1 MTASVVDALAEAAR
15 RARPCRACGAGPAH
29 DAVLADRPDATVVR
43 HGPVVAKAHAGNTD
57 PGALAVR
64 LAVAAHPLLDG
75 ILLAPLDRAARAAH
89 GRPVT
94 LWPYGSPVDPD
105 GGERAAPW
113 EEAGRLLAR
122 LHRIRPDALPGP
134 LPPARGPA
142 KSARALDRMRAAAVG
157 PGAAPVLRAWAQLPA
172 WARAEAPAPGPARLT
187 HGDFHLGRLMRHPD
201 GAGPWTLIDIDDL
214 GLGAPAWDLAGPAAW
229 FAAGLLAPGTWVRF
243 LAAYRDEGGPAVPAA
258 GDPWPQLD
266 VPARALTVQAA
277 AQALAKCAGRGR
289 PADEAER
296 AMLESCTRIAAVQ
309 GQLGHFPT

>member
-29 DAVLADRPDATVVR
+29 DAVLADPPDATVVR
-43 HGPVVAKAHAGNTD
+43 HGPVVAKAHAGHTD

-105 GGERAAPW
+105 GGEEAAPW

-157 PGAAPVLRAWAQLPA
+157 PEPPPCCVPGPSSP
-172 WARAEAPAPGPARLT
+172 PGPARKPPHPAPPGSLT
-187 HGDFHLGRLMRHPD
+187 ATSTS
-201 GAGPWTLIDIDDL
+201 AGSCGIPT
-214 GLGAPAWDLAGPAAW
+214 AR
-229 FAAGLLAPGTWVRF
+229 APG
-243 LAAYRDEGGPAVPAA
+243 P
-258 GDPWPQLD
+258 
-266 VPARALTVQAA
+266 
-277 AQALAKCAGRGR
+277 
-289 PADEAER
+289 
-296 AMLESCTRIAAVQ
+296 
-309 GQLGHFPT
+309 